1 MTLRFLIGVHLIG
14 VSLLVFGCSSTPQE
28 PKSIPLPSS
37 TRRVLK
43 VCAAKNKLN
52 RVDLVSLARRYGVM
66 NGAEPSIGEILK
78 LNEKCRTAPD
88 AENLDLTLPQ
98 CVNEKLDHCTTGI
111 VLVPIQ

>member
-1 MTLRFLIGVHLIG
+1 MILRFLIGVHLIG
-14 VSLLVFGCSSTPQE
+14 LGLLASSCSSTPQE

-43 VCAAKNKLN
+43 VCAAKTELN

-66 NGAEPSIGEILK
+66 NGTEPSIGEILK
-78 LNEKCRTAPD
+78 LNEKCRTTPD
-88 AENLDLTLPQ
+88 VENLDLTLPQ
-98 CVNEKLDHCTTGI
+98 CINEKPDQCTTGI